1 MHIKTD
7 QLKHDYSQDF
17 VIQSK
22 PSLTDVSQS
31 FFVVL
36 QSVVLLQAD
45 PVHPETQAIWNC
57 VRAGKRTT
65 HTHTS
70 ACTCTH
76 TQFRHPPTYN
86 NKDMYIHTCTHRH
99 AQTRKSQTKSE
110 LLQRKDTSSFVI
122 QLIFKTLTDNWKF
135 AKTSKRNKISL
146 WQQR

>member
-1 MHIKTD
+1 MHIKQINWNMTTVKILWFRVNRAL
-7 QLKHDYSQDF
+7 QMSRSRSLSYCSRSYSCRLIRF
-17 VIQSK
+17 TRRRRRSGTAWGLEK
-22 PSLTDVSQS
+22 EP
-31 FFVVL
+31 
-36 QSVVLLQAD
+36 
-45 PVHPETQAIWNC
+45 
-57 VRAGKRTT
+57 

-99 AQTRKSQTKSE
+99 AKTRKSQTKSE

-146 WQQR
+146 W

>member
-1 MHIKTD
+1 MHIKQINWNTTTVKILWFRVNRAL
-7 QLKHDYSQDF
+7 QMSRSRSLSYCSRSYSCRLIRF
-17 VIQSK
+17 TRRRRRSGTAWGLEK
-22 PSLTDVSQS
+22 EP
-31 FFVVL
+31 
-36 QSVVLLQAD
+36 
-45 PVHPETQAIWNC
+45 
-57 VRAGKRTT
+57 

-76 TQFRHPPTYN
+76 IQFRHPPTYN

-99 AQTRKSQTKSE
+99 AKTRKSQTKSE

-146 WQQR
+146 W